1 MCLTWC
7 SRQCLGPPA
16 TSVACRQVRLGGASS
31 LVPGLWHVSV
41 AGGARC
47 GGCAAAGASECF
59 NGLLVAKGHLAGSDG
74 DVRGTDLTI
83 QFGARLGGDARAL
96 VDERGGAI
104 GWELT
109 AA

>member
-16 TSVACRQVRLGGASS
+16 TSVAC
-31 LVPGLWHVSV
+31 LWHVSV

-59 NGLLVAKGHLAGSDG
+59 NGLLVAKRHLARSDG
-74 DVRGTDLTI
+74 DVRGADLTI
-83 QFGARLGGDARAL
+83 QLGARLGRDTRAL
-96 VDERGGAI
+96 VDEGGGAI